1 MKDTPCFEFPVT
13 IYSILEQITPT
24 LSKARVRI
32 FYKGANRNGSYITDE
47 FAEKLIST
55 LPYAPVKG
63 IYDAGQGDYLDHGPD
78 NNYGRIYGVVPVD
91 NNFAWETNIDEDGVA
106 RVYATC
112 DVYLYTAMYK
122 EAGEIVG
129 KSQSME
135 LYPPSISGEWIIY
148 QGSRYFK
155 FTDGAFFGLQVLGD
169 AVEPC
174 FEGASFFTVQN
185 AEEGIKQ
192 LTKIIEQL
200 NAYVLKYSYG
210 GKSKMEL
217 NFKVSDREK
226 FDAIWTLLNTR
237 YNEEGG
243 WEISYSILDIWDEY
257 ALVYNYEYNRYERV
271 TYTKNDETDTVEL
284 GDFSVRFIM
293 DLSENEKALVD
304 GLRTAA
310 GSFELLSEA
319 YEAGQ
324 KAIEDLKARDEEI
337 SEYSTKISELETSIS
352 TLNTEK
358 ETTET
363 NFAELSDKFS
373 VLEEEVNSL
382 REYKAAS
389 EKEKKL
395 AVIKSYESVLNEDTI
410 EDFTKRVDEYADVIS
425 LDKDLAYALKNSNFS
440 IFTQTPEFIPMSDN
454 GSQGDLRELLTQYKK

>member
-13 IYSILEQITPT
+13 IYNILEQITPT

-32 FYKGANRNGSYITDE
+32 FYKGANRNGSFITDE

-63 IYDAGQGDYLDHGPD
+63 IYDAGQGDYTDHGPD

-91 NNFAWETNIDEDGVA
+91 NNFAWEKNADDDGVL
-106 RVYATC
+106 RTYATC

-135 LYPPSISGEWIIY
+135 LYPPSISGEWIVY

-243 WEISYSILDIWDEY
+243 WEITYCILDIYDEY
-257 ALVYNYEYNRYERV
+257 ALVFNYEYNRYERV
-271 TYTKNDETDTVEL
+271 TYTKNDEADTVEL
-284 GDFSVRFIM
+284 GEFSVRYVM

-337 SEYSTKISELETSIS
+337 SEYSTKISELENNIS

-358 ETTET
+358 ETTEN

-382 REYKAAS
+382 RAYKASS

-395 AVIKSYESVLNEDTI
+395 AVIKSYESVLNEDAI
-410 EDFTKRVDEYADVIS
+410 EDFTNRVDEYADVIS

>member
-1 MKDTPCFEFPVT
+1 MKDIPCFEFPVT
-13 IYSILEQITPT
+13 IYNILEQITPT

-63 IYDAGQGDYLDHGPD
+63 IYDVGQGDYTDHGPD

-91 NNFAWETNIDEDGVA
+91 NNFTWETNVDEDGVA
-106 RVYATC
+106 RTYATC

-122 EAGEIVG
+122 EANEIIG

-192 LTKIIEQL
+192 LTKIIDQL

-226 FDAIWTLLNTR
+226 FNAIWTLLNPKF
-237 YNEEGG
+237 NEEGG
-243 WEISYSILDIWDEY
+243 WEVSYSILDIYDEY

-271 TYTKNDETDTVEL
+271 TYTKSDEADTVEL
-284 GDFSVRFIM
+284 GEFSVRYFM
-293 DLSENEKALVD
+293 DLSESEKAIVD

-324 KAIEDLKARDEEI
+324 KAIEDLKARDKEI
-337 SEYSTKISELETSIS
+337 SEYSTKISELEENIS

-358 ETTET
+358 ETTENDFT
-363 NFAELSDKFS
+363 ELSNKFS
-373 VLEEEVNSL
+373 VLEEEVIGL
-382 REYKAAS
+382 RAYKANS

-395 AVIKSYESVLNEDTI
+395 AVIKSYENVLNEDTI

-440 IFTQTPEFIPMSDN
+440 IFTQTPEFIPTNDN

>member
-1 MKDTPCFEFPVT
+1 MKDIPCFEFPVT
-13 IYSILEQITPT
+13 IYNILEQITPT

-63 IYDAGQGDYLDHGPD
+63 IYDAGQGDYTDHGPD

-91 NNFAWETNIDEDGVA
+91 NNFTWETNVDEDGVA
-106 RVYATC
+106 RTYATC

-122 EAGEIVG
+122 EANEIIG

-135 LYPPSISGEWIIY
+135 LYPPSISGEWIVY

-192 LTKIIEQL
+192 LTKIIDQL

-226 FDAIWTLLNTR
+226 FNAIWTLLNPKF
-237 YNEEGG
+237 NEEGG
-243 WEISYSILDIWDEY
+243 WEVSYSILDIYDEY

-271 TYTKNDETDTVEL
+271 TYTKNDEADTVEL
-284 GDFSVRFIM
+284 GEFSVRYFM
-293 DLSENEKALVD
+293 DLSESEKAIVD

-337 SEYSTKISELETSIS
+337 SEYSTKISELEENIS

-358 ETTET
+358 ETTEN
-363 NFAELSDKFS
+363 NFAELSNKFS
-373 VLEEEVNSL
+373 VLEEEVNGL
-382 REYKAAS
+382 RAYKANS

-395 AVIKSYESVLNEDTI
+395 AVIKSYENVLNEDTI

-440 IFTQTPEFIPMSDN
+440 IFTQTPEFIPTNDN

>member
-1 MKDTPCFEFPVT
+1 MNDIPCFEFPVT
-13 IYSILEQITPT
+13 IYNILEQFTPT
-24 LSKARVRI
+24 LSRARVRI
-32 FYKGANRNGSYITDE
+32 FYKGANRNGSFITDE

-63 IYDAGQGDYLDHGPD
+63 IYDAGQGDYTDHGPD

-91 NNFAWETNIDEDGVA
+91 NNFAWEKNADDDGVL
-106 RVYATC
+106 RTYATC

-135 LYPPSISGEWIIY
+135 LYPPSISGEWIVY

-243 WEISYSILDIWDEY
+243 WEITYCILDIYDEY
-257 ALVYNYEYNRYERV
+257 ALVFNYEYNRYERV
-271 TYTKNDETDTVEL
+271 TYTKNDDTDTVEL
-284 GDFSVRFIM
+284 GEFSVRYVM

-337 SEYSTKISELETSIS
+337 SEYSTKISELENNIS

-358 ETTET
+358 ETTEN

-382 REYKAAS
+382 RAYKASS

-395 AVIKSYESVLNEDTI
+395 AVIKSYESVLNEDAI
-410 EDFTKRVDEYADVIS
+410 EDFTNRVDEYADVIS

>member
-1 MKDTPCFEFPVT
+1 MKDIPCFEFPVT
-13 IYSILEQITPT
+13 IYNILEQITPT

-63 IYDAGQGDYLDHGPD
+63 IYDAGQGDYTDHGPD

-91 NNFAWETNIDEDGVA
+91 NNFTWETNVDEDGVA
-106 RVYATC
+106 RTYATC

-122 EAGEIVG
+122 EANEIVG

-135 LYPPSISGEWIIY
+135 LYPPSISGEWIVY

-192 LTKIIEQL
+192 LTKIIDQL

-226 FDAIWTLLNTR
+226 FNAIWTLLNPKF
-237 YNEEGG
+237 NEEGG
-243 WEISYSILDIWDEY
+243 WEVSYSILDIYDEY
-257 ALVYNYEYNRYERV
+257 ALVFNYEYNRYERV
-271 TYTKNDETDTVEL
+271 TYTKNDESDTVEL
-284 GDFSVRFIM
+284 GEFSVRYFM
-293 DLSENEKALVD
+293 DLSESEKAIVD

-337 SEYSTKISELETSIS
+337 SEYSTKISELEENIS

-358 ETTET
+358 ETTEN
-363 NFAELSDKFS
+363 NFAELSNKFS
-373 VLEEEVNSL
+373 VLEEEVNGL
-382 REYKAAS
+382 RAYKANS

-395 AVIKSYESVLNEDTI
+395 AVIKSYENVLNEDTI

-440 IFTQTPEFIPMSDN
+440 IFTQTPEFIPTNDN